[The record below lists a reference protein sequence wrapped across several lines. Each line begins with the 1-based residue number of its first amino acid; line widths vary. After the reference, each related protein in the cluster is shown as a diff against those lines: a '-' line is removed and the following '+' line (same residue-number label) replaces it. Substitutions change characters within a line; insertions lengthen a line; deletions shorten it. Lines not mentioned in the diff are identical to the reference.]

1 MEIDLASLNRIKT
14 FMEFIQKGKQ
24 EGIKLSFLNTPTEHG
39 DNINVVATIE
49 GKRVNHG
56 IGFWDVTFLQNHGL
70 VDTLDEEELAM
81 GLNITDGMVED
92 AEKILAF
99 VDTELEKMGGSE
111 VEPMNT

>member
-1 MEIDLASLNRIKT
+1 MEVDITSLKRIKT

-39 DNINVVATIE
+39 DNINVVATID
-49 GKRVNHG
+49 GKRVN
-56 IGFWDVTFLQNHGL
+56 IGMVFWDVTFLQNNGL
-70 VDTLDEEELAM
+70 VDTLDEEEMAM

-99 VDTELEKMGGSE
+99 VDTELGKFTGSQ